1 MTHAPDPSQQPQ
13 LPPVLPPHDPL
24 MPMPIYVLLVINVLP
39 ELVLQ
44 LMQPT
49 AVAELGQVFPGQ
61 WATMFFTYGVLH
73 TGLGHLAVNMLGL
86 WVLGRLVLET
96 RTTETFFTF
105 YLMATLGAA
114 EMFALI
120 GPEGQSTV
128 GASGALFG
136 LLGVYLVDTGLIA
149 PSGARGTGAP
159 GSLLPQVSRVLAV
172 TLVLIIAD
180 LAGRAVLGTA
190 VAWQAH
196 TGGFLTGALMALA
209 SPPRYRPAV

>member
-1 MTHAPDPSQQPQ
+1 
-13 LPPVLPPHDPL
+13 
-24 MPMPIYVLLVINVLP
+24 
-39 ELVLQ
+39 
-44 LMQPT
+44 
-49 AVAELGQVFPGQ
+49 VAELGQVFPGQ